1 MINSLDLGVEAM
13 RLVLE
18 KPFLTSDQRMSGVL
32 NDSVTVGVLLAMI
45 FGAITFY
52 LYSRMMQN
60 EKRVGLLENLLLS
73 LKMSTEASL
82 MGADMLGP
90 EYVEP
95 VSGSTP
101 LKEEDV
107 DTMDEDKYAEMLKEM
122 PTLTEKEEKEKE
134 DVTRKM
140 DANYESMSLKEL
152 QALGR
157 QKGLSVHSVK
167 KKDLIDSL
175 KNLDVSGSEPVPGDM
190 GGFSVSLAEI
200 VPVTTPTDA

>member
-1 MINSLDLGVEAM
+1 
-13 RLVLE
+13 
-18 KPFLTSDQRMSGVL
+18 MSGVL
-32 NDSVTVGVLLAMI
+32 NDSVTVGILLAMI

-60 EKRVGLLENLLLS
+60 EKRVGLLENLLLT

-90 EYVEP
+90 ESVEP
-95 VSGSTP
+95 VSNASP

-107 DTMDEDKYAEMLKEM
+107 DTMDEEKYAEMLKEM
-122 PTLTEKEEKEKE
+122 PLQGKMKPQEEEKEP
-134 DVTRKM
+134 RKM

-152 QALGR
+152 QTLGR

-175 KNLDVSGSEPVPGDM
+175 RGLETPGEPVAGDT
-190 GGFSVSLAEI
+190 GGFSVTLAE
-200 VPVTTPTDA
+200 VTADA

>member
-1 MINSLDLGVEAM
+1 
-13 RLVLE
+13 
-18 KPFLTSDQRMSGVL
+18 MSGVL

-52 LYSRMMQN
+52 LYSRMVQN
-60 EKRVGLLENLLLS
+60 EKRVALLENLLLS
-73 LKMSTEASL
+73 LKMSTEASM
-82 MGADMLGP
+82 MGAEMLGP
-90 EYVEP
+90 DFVEP
-95 VSGSTP
+95 VSTVSP

-107 DTMDEDKYAEMLKEM
+107 DAIDEEKFSEMLKEM
-122 PTLTEKEEKEKE
+122 PVEGERTEP
-134 DVTRKM
+134 RKM

-175 KNLDVSGSEPVPGDM
+175 RNLETPGSEPAAGDA
-190 GGFSVSLAEI
+190 GGFSVSLAE
-200 VPVTTPTDA
+200 VDA

>member
-1 MINSLDLGVEAM
+1 
-13 RLVLE
+13 
-18 KPFLTSDQRMSGVL
+18 MSGVL
-32 NDSVTVGVLLAMI
+32 NDSVTVGILLAMI

-60 EKRVGLLENLLLS
+60 EKRVGLLENLLLT

-90 EYVEP
+90 ESVEP
-95 VSGSTP
+95 VSNASP

-107 DTMDEDKYAEMLKEM
+107 DTMDEEKYAEMLKEM
-122 PTLTEKEEKEKE
+122 PLQGKVKTQTQLQGLGEDDKEP
-134 DVTRKM
+134 RKM

-175 KNLDVSGSEPVPGDM
+175 RGLETPGEPVAGDT
-190 GGFSVSLAEI
+190 GGFSVTLAEL
-200 VPVTTPTDA
+200 PADA

>member
-1 MINSLDLGVEAM
+1 
-13 RLVLE
+13 
-18 KPFLTSDQRMSGVL
+18 MSGVL
-32 NDSVTVGVLLAMI
+32 NDSVTVGILLAMI

-60 EKRVGLLENLLLS
+60 EKRVGLLENLLLT

-90 EYVEP
+90 ESVEP
-95 VSGSTP
+95 VSNASP

-107 DTMDEDKYAEMLKEM
+107 DTMDEEKYAEMLKEM
-122 PTLTEKEEKEKE
+122 PLQGKAKVQEDEKEP
-134 DVTRKM
+134 RKM

-152 QALGR
+152 QTLGR

-175 KNLDVSGSEPVPGDM
+175 RGLETPGEPVAGDT
-190 GGFSVSLAEI
+190 GGFSVTLAEL
-200 VPVTTPTDA
+200 PADA